1 MKKEKIQ
8 IRGESPEWFERSKEQ
23 KPITWTTGYIGRILD
38 QLSGCHAFSV
48 LLHIKEWYYYL
59 EKAKEHLSEQKEKGE
74 RMKKRGFALA
84 LAVIVG
90 VAVITGCGGG
100 SGSGQSQQGTS
111 SAVQNKTKAE
121 EQPEAK
127 EEVVEPLDLTGNW
140 AQKGK
145 EGSDSFQA
153 GYIQDGII
161 ELFWITDNGN
171 THMLYWSGSYDA
183 PTSSGDEYTW
193 DSVNDK
199 IKTDSALMASTQDTK
214 TFDYKNG
221 EISYEVSIMGQ
232 TGTIT
237 LVRSEND
244 YTGFAPAGGSSGEAQ
259 DGQQIELVESGYS
272 VNSNDGYISIYYAVK
287 IHNPNEEYAVEFP
300 KIQITARSED
310 GKILKTDEQVLN
322 SIAANDTIVYGN
334 RVSYEGEEADSVE
347 ISVSNGKDDYM
358 HQSGSGVVRQDQ
370 LTVSNISEN
379 IGEYERTYTGEVT
392 NNSTEDLSTV
402 AIMVIYKNGDEM
414 VGGDGTYV
422 DDLNSGSTKPFEISE
437 YSDLEYDSF
446 EVYALQW

>member
-1 MKKEKIQ
+1 
-8 IRGESPEWFERSKEQ
+8 
-23 KPITWTTGYIGRILD
+23 
-38 QLSGCHAFSV
+38 
-48 LLHIKEWYYYL
+48 
-59 EKAKEHLSEQKEKGE
+59 
-74 RMKKRGFALA
+74 
-84 LAVIVG
+84 
-90 VAVITGCGGG
+90 
-100 SGSGQSQQGTS
+100 
-111 SAVQNKTKAE
+111 
-121 EQPEAK
+121 
-127 EEVVEPLDLTGNW
+127 
-140 AQKGK
+140 
-145 EGSDSFQA
+145 
-153 GYIQDGII
+153 
-161 ELFWITDNGN
+161 
-171 THMLYWSGSYDA
+171 MLYWSGSYVA
-183 PTSSGDEYTW
+183 PTSTEDEYTW
-193 DSVNDK
+193 ESVNDK
-199 IKTDSALMASTQDTK
+199 IKTDSALMASTQDSK
-214 TFDYKNG
+214 TFKYKNG
-221 EISYEVSIMGQ
+221 ELSYDVSIMGES
-232 TGTIT
+232 GTIT
-237 LVRSEND
+237 LVKSEND
-244 YTGFAPAGGSSGEAQ
+244 YTNFAPAGGSSGEAQ
-259 DGQQIELVESGYS
+259 DGQQIELADSGYS
-272 VNSNDGYISIYYAVK
+272 VVSNDGYVSVYYAVK
-287 IHNPNEEYAVEFP
+287 IHNPNEEYAIEFP

>member
-1 MKKEKIQ
+1 
-8 IRGESPEWFERSKEQ
+8 
-23 KPITWTTGYIGRILD
+23 
-38 QLSGCHAFSV
+38 
-48 LLHIKEWYYYL
+48 
-59 EKAKEHLSEQKEKGE
+59 
-74 RMKKRGFALA
+74 MKKRGFALA
-84 LAVIVG
+84 LAAIIG
-90 VAVITGCGGG
+90 AAVITGCGGG

-153 GYIQDGII
+153 GYIENGVI

-322 SIAANDTIVYGN
+322 SIAANDTIVYGS

-358 HQSGSGVVRQDQ
+358 HQSGSGVVRQEQ
-370 LTVSNISEN
+370 LTVSNTSEN

-392 NNSTEDLSTV
+392 NNSTEDLSMV
-402 AIMVIYKNGDEM
+402 AIIVIYKNGDEM
-414 VGGDGTYV
+414 VGGEATYI

>member
-1 MKKEKIQ
+1 M
-8 IRGESPEWFERSKEQ
+8 
-23 KPITWTTGYIGRILD
+23 
-38 QLSGCHAFSV
+38 
-48 LLHIKEWYYYL
+48 LLHIKEWYYYYYL

-153 GYIQDGII
+153 GYIENGVI